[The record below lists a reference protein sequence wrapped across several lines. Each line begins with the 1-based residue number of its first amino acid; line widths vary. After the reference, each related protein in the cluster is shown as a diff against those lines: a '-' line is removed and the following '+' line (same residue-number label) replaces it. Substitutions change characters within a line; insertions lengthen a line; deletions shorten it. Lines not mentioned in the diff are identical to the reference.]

1 MLSPASPTRR
11 RLLLQ
16 RLAWLCAAL
25 MLVVASLSA
34 FIRLSRAEQ
43 GCEPW
48 PQCQSAAA
56 GQSGVVPPESGVA
69 LARVGHRVVAST
81 TLVLVLV
88 MVGLA
93 RSSGAALRA
102 EARLALVLLG
112 LVLFLA
118 LLGAVAGPSRLPAVT
133 LGNLLA
139 GFAMCAV
146 SVRLALLAGRRA
158 GATGARPV
166 PAAWLAVATALAW
179 VQVALGG
186 LVSAGQAGLS
196 CPALGACD
204 WRAGSWQALDPW
216 ALPASDLLPTHAAG
230 ALVHMLHRWG
240 GMALTLV
247 LLVLAWQAWRLGRRV
262 VAAWLAVLPLLLLV
276 LGLVQVWL
284 RLPLPLVLVHNTAAA
299 LLLALLFCVGLEGAR
314 PASPRSVPQR

>member
-1 MLSPASPTRR
+1 MLSFASPTRR

-34 FIRLSRAEQ
+34 FIRQSRSEQ

-48 PQCQSAAA
+48 PQCQGIAAVQVGATLPEA
-56 GQSGVVPPESGVA
+56 GAGVA
-69 LARVGHRVVAST
+69 MARMGHRVVASAT
-81 TLVLVLV
+81 LLLVLA

-93 RSSGAALRA
+93 LSAGVAMRA
-102 EARLALVLLG
+102 EARLALGLLG

-118 LLGAVAGPSRLPAVT
+118 LLGVLAGPSRLPAVT

-139 GFAMCAV
+139 GFAMCAL
-146 SVRLALLAGRRA
+146 SVRLALMAGHA
-158 GATGARPV
+158 DAARSRPL
-166 PAAWLAVATALAW
+166 PSAWLAVATALAW
-179 VQVALGG
+179 AQVALGG
-186 LVSAGQAGLS
+186 MVSAGEAGLS
-196 CPALGACD
+196 CPALRACD

-216 ALPASDLLPTHAAG
+216 ALPAGDLLPGHAAG
-230 ALVHMLHRWG
+230 ALVHMLHRWS

-247 LLVLAWQAWRLGRRV
+247 LLVLAWQAWRLGRRA
-262 VAAWLAVLPLLLLV
+262 VAAWLVALPLLLVV

-299 LLLALLFCVGLEGAR
+299 LLLALLSGVGLDGPPDR
-314 PASPRSVPQR
+314 NRTCI